1 VTDGGV
7 KQRDYSDGEEKKNGM
22 GRIHLIT
29 NDELQMANQCRNL
42 GERGRLARSFR
53 RPRRKGFQ
61 GVTRGAPAHGRA
73 SCDTAGEGA
82 RAPPVA
88 HSFERHSSTSPRIKT
103 MVREF
108 ALTCSHLMTSRFR
121 FGFLAL
127 TWLVTSNHASADRAS
142 TRSEHTNRLAH
153 EKSPYLLQHAHNPVD
168 WYPWGEEAFAK
179 ARRENKPIFLSV
191 GYSTCHWCHVMAH
204 ESFENEDVA
213 AVMNR
218 EFVNIKVDREERP
231 DVDRVYMT
239 FVQATTGSGGWPM
252 SVWLT
257 PDLKPFVGGTYF
269 PPEERYGQ
277 PAFKKVLERI
287 ATAWK
292 EDHDKIVEQGS
303 KIVEALR
310 GSQSAA
316 PAEGTID
323 SSVADAAYRQL
334 DRSYDPK
341 EGGFGTAPK
350 FPRPVTLNFLTRF
363 YAREA
368 GHASGLPSANN
379 ASGTHALPS
388 QALETALFT
397 LRKMAA
403 GGMHDHIGGGF
414 HRYSVDR
421 YWHVPH
427 FEKMLYDQAQLAAAY
442 LDAFQ
447 ITRDKQYESVA
458 RDILDYVARDMTSKE
473 GGFFSAE
480 DADSPVF
487 GIDAPNHK
495 TAEGAFYIWTKKEIN
510 DALGNS
516 ADVFDFHYGVQ
527 AHGNAPEG
535 SDPHDEFR
543 GKNILIERHTI
554 AETAERFKKSEEEI
568 GKVLAES
575 RDKLFAIRAKRPR
588 PHLDDKIIAAWNGL
602 MISAF
607 ARAAQ
612 VLDDARYLEV
622 ATRAAKFMRTKLYD
636 SSHKILYRSYRE
648 GRSNIEGFADDY
660 ATVIQG
666 LLDLYQA
673 SFHIECL
680 KLARQL
686 QETQDRL
693 FFDEQNG
700 GYFSNSGRDKNVFVR
715 IKDDNDGAEPAASSI
730 AALNLLRL
738 SQIYNDPKM
747 AERAKKTID
756 AFATILL
763 QFPSGMPQMLVALE
777 TSLGKPRQ
785 IVIAGKKDSPETEA
799 LLKEVHRHFLPNTIV
814 ILADASEGQKY
825 LGENNEAIRAMSL
838 VEGKPAAYVCENF
851 TCKAPVTDPKQLSD
865 LLKL

>member
-1 VTDGGV
+1 
-7 KQRDYSDGEEKKNGM
+7 M
-22 GRIHLIT
+22 IT
-29 NDELQMANQCRNL
+29 
-42 GERGRLARSFR
+42 
-53 RPRRKGFQ
+53 
-61 GVTRGAPAHGRA
+61 
-73 SCDTAGEGA
+73 
-82 RAPPVA
+82 
-88 HSFERHSSTSPRIKT
+88 
-103 MVREF
+103 
-108 ALTCSHLMTSRFR
+108 RFR
-121 FGFLAL
+121 FGIL
-127 TWLVTSNHASADRAS
+127 TLVWLVTANRNDAVPTPEDAQ
-142 TRSEHTNRLAH
+142 RSESAATQMSKHTNRLAH

-168 WYPWGEEAFAK
+168 WYPWGEDAFAK

-204 ESFENEDVA
+204 ESFENEEVA
-213 AVMNR
+213 TIMNR

-310 GSQSAA
+310 ESQSAA
-316 PAEGTID
+316 PVEGKID
-323 SSVADAAYRQL
+323 GSVADAAYRQI

-350 FPRPVTLNFLTRF
+350 FPRPVTLNFLTRL
-363 YAREA
+363 YARDPR
-368 GHASGLPSANN
+368 GDSGKHAVDM
-379 ASGTHALPS
+379 
-388 QALETALFT
+388 ALFT

-427 FEKMLYDQAQLAAAY
+427 FEKMLYDQAQLAVAY

-480 DADSPVF
+480 DADSPVV
-487 GIDAPNHK
+487 GIDAPSHK
-495 TAEGAFYIWTKKEIN
+495 TAEGAFYVWTKKEID
-510 DALGNS
+510 DALGDS
-516 ADVFDFHYGVQ
+516 AEVFDFHYGVQ

-554 AETAERFKKSEEEI
+554 AETARHFKKSEGEI
-568 GKVLAES
+568 ARVLTQS
-575 RDKLFAIRAKRPR
+575 REKLFGIRAQRPR
-588 PHLDDKIIAAWNGL
+588 PHLDDKIISAWNGL
-602 MISAF
+602 MISAY

-612 VLDDARYLEV
+612 VIDEPRYLEI
-622 ATRAAKFMRTKLYD
+622 ATRSANFVRTKLYD
-636 SSHKILYRSYRE
+636 PSGKILYRSYRE

-660 ATVIQG
+660 AMVIQG
-666 LLDLYQA
+666 LLDLYEA
-673 SFHIECL
+673 SFDVECL
-680 KLARQL
+680 KFAIQL
-686 QETQDRL
+686 QEIQDRL
-693 FFDEQNG
+693 FFDEKNG
-700 GYFSNSGRDKNVFVR
+700 GYFSNSGRDESVFVR
-715 IKDDNDGAEPAASSI
+715 MKDDNDGAEPAASSI

-738 SQIYNDPKM
+738 SQIYDDPQM

-763 QFPSGMPQMLVALE
+763 QFPSGMPQMLVAVE
-777 TSLGKPRQ
+777 NSLGKPRQ
-785 IVIAGKKDSPETEA
+785 IVIAGKKGSSETKA
-799 LLKEVHRHFLPNTIV
+799 LLKEVHRHLLPNTIV
-814 ILADASEGQKY
+814 ILADANEGQKY
-825 LGENNEAIRAMSL
+825 LGERNEAVRAMSL

-851 TCKAPVTDPKQLSD
+851 TCKAPVTDVKRLSD